1 MGDLFLMAAFLVIG
15 ALGYF
20 LMGRLDIF
28 LEENYREIGKK
39 REISKDK

>member
-1 MGDLFLMAAFLVIG
+1 MGDIFLLAAFLGIG
-15 ALGYF
+15 ILGYY
-20 LMGRLDIF
+20 LMGKLDVF